1 MVLTLLVE
9 NHDVA
14 TGKVDGVGGRQTRN
28 CNGERQQID
37 GQTRIS
43 SRCRASA
50 RFVREDEKEQ
60 RHKEQAGDEAIWGY
74 LRPPPTTITL
84 GAIIVTCESFE
95 GVDEGRKKDGTR
107 RKRKGGIQMDGE
119 KGKRMEN
126 EKRKRREPGPD
137 RGSSLEFKNK
147 GMDGHE
153 LHAEGGSE
161 PRQPWG
167 G

>member
-1 MVLTLLVE
+1 MRAERKTARRE
-9 NHDVA
+9 
-14 TGKVDGVGGRQTRN
+14 
-28 CNGERQQID
+28 GE
-37 GQTRIS
+37 
-43 SRCRASA
+43 
-50 RFVREDEKEQ
+50 
-60 RHKEQAGDEAIWGY
+60 
-74 LRPPPTTITL
+74 
-84 GAIIVTCESFE
+84 
-95 GVDEGRKKDGTR
+95 
-107 RKRKGGIQMDGE
+107 KGGIQMDGE

-126 EKRKRREPGPD
+126 EKRKKRRESGPD